1 MTGRLIAVID
11 DEPAMVDMLS
21 TFLRLKGYEVR
32 GAYSGID
39 GLSLVQSEHP
49 AALLLDLMLP
59 DIDGFEVCR
68 RLRAQPDFATLPVI
82 MISAHNDPTNV
93 IQAREAGAN
102 HYMPK
107 PVRFPDLLA
116 VLGDLLDAGAGDEI
130 TP

>member
-32 GAYSGID
+32 GAYSGMD
-39 GLSLVQSEHP
+39 GLALVQSERP

-68 RLRAQPDFATLPVI
+68 QLRAQPDFARLPVV
-82 MISAHNDPTNV
+82 MVSAHNDPANAT
-93 IQAREAGAN
+93 QAREAGATL
-102 HYMPK
+102 YMPK

-116 VLGDLLDAGAGDEI
+116 VLENLMGV
-130 TP
+130 